1 MTRDE
6 RYEAEKRAW
15 IAEQLKNCP
24 PPTERQKQLIRTAFA
39 AHRREKGKA
48 A

>member
-6 RYEAEKRAW
+6 RYEAAKREW

-24 PPTERQKQLIRTAFA
+24 PLNDRQKQLIRTAFA
-39 AHRREKGKA
+39 AHRREQGEA